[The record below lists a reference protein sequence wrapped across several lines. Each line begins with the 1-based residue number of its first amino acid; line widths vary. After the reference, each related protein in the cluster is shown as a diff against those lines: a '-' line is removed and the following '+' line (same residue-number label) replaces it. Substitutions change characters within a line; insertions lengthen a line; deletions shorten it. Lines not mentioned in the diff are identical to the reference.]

1 MGGRPCN
8 CASGLSL
15 TSDARYT
22 IWGGVINNSCHRP
35 EFYYWDC
42 LEMLRKAILTGVLM
56 FFSKGSLAQ
65 LVLAMVV
72 CVGFLCAATWWQP
85 YASRTANLFKVGSEV
100 SLLVTLMLAVL
111 LKIDL
116 SKEDIPGG
124 ENFVGS
130 LMFISNTTIPGSSIL
145 IGLICKHQPS

>member
-1 MGGRPCN
+1 MLAMRCGVRVGLMAKSANRPQ
-8 CASGLSL
+8 
-15 TSDARYT
+15 
-22 IWGGVINNSCHRP
+22 
-35 EFYYWDC
+35 FYYWDC
-42 LEMLRKAILTGVLM
+42 LEMLRKATLTGVLM
-56 FFSKGSLAQ
+56 FFSKGSLSQ
-65 LVLAMVV
+65 LVLTMVV

-100 SLLVTLMLAVL
+100 SLLVTLMLVVL

-130 LMFISNTTIPGSSIL
+130 LLLLTNTGIPGGSIL
-145 IGLICKHQPS
+145 IGLVCKHHPS